1 MELETKRLI
10 INHFDTS
17 DIEAW
22 AAIESDP
29 EVRKFVDNKTL
40 TFKESKAYV
49 LENIESYRI
58 NGYGRYAVRE
68 KSNNNLVG
76 MCGFLDDEF
85 GLDLGYRYSRN
96 TWGRGIGT
104 EAAQAVVEYG
114 LKELGLLSIVG
125 GVLHENVASEK
136 ILIKLGFIFEEEA
149 YFMGKLFKKYILTS

>member
-22 AAIESDP
+22 ATIESDP

-68 KSNNNLVG
+68 KSSNSLVG
-76 MCGFLDDEF
+76 MCGFLNDDF
-85 GLDLGYRYSRN
+85 GLDLGYRYSRDA
-96 TWGRGIGT
+96 WGRGIGT
-104 EAAQAVVEYG
+104 EAAQAVIEHG
-114 LKELGLLSIVG
+114 LKKLGLPSIVG
-125 GVLHENVASEK
+125 GVLHENIASEK
-136 ILIKLGFIFEEEA
+136 ILIKLGFIFEEET
-149 YFMGKLFKKYILTS
+149 YFMGKLCKKYLLTS